1 MRKKL
6 GRDHHRACALAYL
19 SLQRMTLLPKQAE
32 LVARQL
38 AACAESLPDG
48 AVQELDDDL
57 VDELACQ
64 RFETTADEAQ
74 AAR

>member
-1 MRKKL
+1 
-6 GRDHHRACALAYL
+6 
-19 SLQRMTLLPKQAE
+19 MTLLPKQAE